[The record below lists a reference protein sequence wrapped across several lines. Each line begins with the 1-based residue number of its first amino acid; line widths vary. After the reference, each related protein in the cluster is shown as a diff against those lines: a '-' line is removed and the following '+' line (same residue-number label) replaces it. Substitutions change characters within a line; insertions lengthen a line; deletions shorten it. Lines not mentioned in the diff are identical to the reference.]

1 MGLNKTDLQN
11 IEDKNKNKVNEVLQ
25 TGEKKKEAEAN
36 KNTLLFHDSKL
47 YTSSGRKRTPEEIKR
62 LELRKRAEK
71 IKPLTKDQIKRNA
84 HINLNYYHGE
94 LERAELL
101 TFGKEGIENLDKQ
114 RYKNLSD
121 DDKEKRAKEAIK
133 RYDYAKKLED
143 FEIIDKE
150 TPVGALSEKEFADA
164 MAKFKKISYKDIK
177 IDGDKEFVKNIENN
191 LKICRNGKIFEKH
204 LKDAI
209 EGGYAPKG
217 DNLSDLF
224 TKVETL
230 KKVEEYI
237 GKRKRMMK
245 SPYYQYLASKDVNYT
260 DNQLERLIEKTTDKK
275 LKEYLEAYRD
285 MRSVR
290 HIHKDGIKA
299 LGKSLESEGER
310 IATYEGDKQEM
321 TTSHSVVKPMRR
333 EGSGRE
339 ERAG

>member
-1 MGLNKTDLQN
+1 
-11 IEDKNKNKVNEVLQ
+11 
-25 TGEKKKEAEAN
+25 
-36 KNTLLFHDSKL
+36 
-47 YTSSGRKRTPEEIKR
+47 
-62 LELRKRAEK
+62 
-71 IKPLTKDQIKRNA
+71 
-84 HINLNYYHGE
+84 
-94 LERAELL
+94 
-101 TFGKEGIENLDKQ
+101 
-114 RYKNLSD
+114 
-121 DDKEKRAKEAIK
+121 
-133 RYDYAKKLED
+133 
-143 FEIIDKE
+143 
-150 TPVGALSEKEFADA
+150 